1 MLPAYLPVLADF
13 RPPPCVYCSGQ
24 RGIEYAMD
32 EESTVVA
39 TATGEVTFAGMVG
52 GVRYVVVRTPQGVLV
67 THGLL
72 GGLSVARGQT
82 VRQGA
87 AIGSGSDRL
96 YLGVRVGGRYVDPR
110 RCSVDGK
117 RARAVLVR

>member
-1 MLPAYLPVLADF
+1 MLPTHLPIVADF
-13 RPPPCVYCSGQ
+13 RPPPCVYCAGQ
-24 RGIEYAMD
+24 RGIEYAT
-32 EESTVVA
+32 EEGSTVMA
-39 TATGEVTFAGMVG
+39 TATGEVTFAGIVG
-52 GVRYVVVRTPQGVLV
+52 GVRYVVVRTPHGVLV

-72 GGLSVARGQT
+72 GGISVTGGQL

-96 YLGVRVGGRYVDPR
+96 YIGVRVGGRYVDPR
-110 RCSVDGK
+110 RCSAAGR